1 MTIKNDTQKASILT
15 YLKFLPLPAISL
27 CFACSDHQSYSPD
40 RKKMDSIVRLATT
53 EQQYDSLF
61 RLYDKQHNQ
70 LGMITVLREQGQ
82 KQRNESRFEEA
93 LKTHNRCLI
102 LAEAVSDTLEIVRAL
117 NNLGTD
123 YRRLGV
129 LDAATT
135 CHYQA
140 LKISEEDKDSSAV
153 ARKNRVIS
161 LNGLAN
167 IYLSTGNYQR
177 ADSTLRLALAGE
189 QSLGSYLGQAINYA
203 NLGAIHEHYGN
214 IDSALVYYRQ
224 SMRLNEKAG
233 SKLGMALCHTNIG
246 GLYANEKQYDLAA
259 KEYDSAYMLMHESKD
274 EWHAL
279 NVQIAMAKLYM
290 ATKHYRRAAGLL
302 YSALMMAKRIK
313 SVEHQ
318 AEIYQAYYS
327 LNKQQGDVGKA
338 LHYHEKATAL
348 QDSVVD
354 MRKINRIQNASLLVE
369 RERRDWLVGKANA
382 QYAKERSVRVTGFT
396 VFLVIVA
403 LFAILLAAMVV
414 VLRSR
419 VRSQKMIQRLSE
431 VRETFFTNVTHE
443 FRSPLT
449 IILGLSHDLA
459 SDGTLPQTMRS
470 KAGVIERHGNN
481 MLLLINQ
488 LLDISKVK
496 AAIGE
501 ADWRHGN
508 IVTYMSMIVDSYSE
522 TAQSRA
528 IALTFDCR
536 WKVIEMDFVPGY
548 LQKILSNLISNAFK
562 FTNEG
567 GSITVGIS
575 RMSNKKIELFVSDTG
590 VGISEED
597 QKQIFEPFYQA
608 RGDARHLGSGIGL
621 SLVSQVVK
629 AMDGSIKVNSVVGE
643 GTTFTIALPLRHGD
657 GLWKRYENAIV
668 SPLTLGEDTLSVSP
682 NNAVETTCG
691 QKPQVLIIEDNT
703 DVAQLIGSRL
713 RADYQVSYAPDGC
726 SGLKKAYNLVPDIII
741 TDLMMPGV
749 DGMEVCQQIR
759 SNELTSHIPI
769 IIVSA
774 RVTDDD
780 RIKGL
785 KMGADA
791 YLCKPFNDEELRV
804 RVDKLLEQRRRLQAK
819 YSKMLSDSHVERN
832 EDANDVGTLNA
843 YDQQFLHKISDAVY
857 LLLDRQQL
865 DVSALASKMCVSP
878 RQLHRKMVALTGQP
892 PSTFIQEVKIKR
904 ACHLLKHEPMVSLEE
919 IADRL
924 GFEHYSGFFHAFK
937 KVVGVS
943 PRKYRQDAG

>member
-1 MTIKNDTQKASILT
+1 MTIMNKRQKAYIPTHLSS
-15 YLKFLPLPAISL
+15 LPLLAMCL
-27 CFACSDHQSYSPD
+27 CAACSGHQSYSPD
-40 RKKMDSIVRLATT
+40 RETTDSLVRLAMT
-53 EQQYDSLF
+53 EQQLDSLF
-61 RLYDKQHNQ
+61 RLYDNQHNQ
-70 LGMITVLREQGQ
+70 LGMITVLRELGQ
-82 KQRNESRFEEA
+82 KQRNESRFEDA
-93 LKTHNRCLI
+93 LKTHNRGLI
-102 LAEAVSDTLEIVRAL
+102 LAEAADDTIETVRAL

-140 LKISEEDKDSSAV
+140 LKICEENKDTSAV

-177 ADSTLRLALAGE
+177 ADSVLRLALAGE
-189 QSLGSYLGQAINYA
+189 QSLGSHLGQAINYA

-214 IDSALVYYRQ
+214 MDSALIYYRQ
-224 SMRLNEKAG
+224 SMRLNEQAG
-233 SKLGMALCHTNIG
+233 SSLGIALCHTNIG
-246 GLYANEKQYDLAA
+246 GLYAKKKQYDLAA
-259 KEYDSAYMLMHESKD
+259 KEYDRAYALMHESKD

-290 ATKHYRRAAGLL
+290 ETKHYSHAMSQLDDALKTAGD
-302 YSALMMAKRIK
+302 IK

-318 AEIYQAYYS
+318 AEIYQAYY
-327 LNKQQGDVGKA
+327 LLHKQQGKVAEA
-338 LHYHEKATAL
+338 LRYHEKATAL

-354 MRKINRIQNASLLVE
+354 MEKINRIQNASLQVE
-369 RERRDWLVGKANA
+369 RERRDWLVGKANE
-382 QYAKERSVRVTGFT
+382 QYAKERSVRVTSFT
-396 VFLVIVA
+396 VFVVIVV
-403 LFAILLAAMVV
+403 LFAILLAALAV
-414 VLRSR
+414 VLRAR
-419 VRSQKMIQRLSE
+419 VRSQKMMQRLSR

-449 IILGLSHDLA
+449 IILGLSNDLA
-459 SDGTLPQTMRS
+459 SSDSLPQTMRS
-470 KAGVIERHGNN
+470 KAGAIERHGNN

-496 AAIGE
+496 SAIGE

-508 IVTYMSMIVDSYSE
+508 IVTYMSMVVDSYTE
-522 TAQSRA
+522 TAQHQA
-528 IALTFDCR
+528 IALTFDSR
-536 WKVIEMDFVPGY
+536 WKNIEMDFVPDY
-548 LQKILSNLISNAFK
+548 MQKILNNLISNAFK
-562 FTNEG
+562 FTDEG

-575 RMSNKKIELFVSDTG
+575 RMSNKKIELFVADTG

-608 RGDARHLGSGIGL
+608 KGDARHLGTGIGL

-629 AMDGSIKVNSVVGE
+629 AMDGTIKVHSVVGK
-643 GTTFTIALPLRHGD
+643 GTTFTIVLPLRHGG
-657 GLWKRYENAIV
+657 GLWKAYEGTVVKPQTISAGDMPIDVTPGN
-668 SPLTLGEDTLSVSP
+668 S
-682 NNAVETTCG
+682 
-691 QKPQVLIIEDNT
+691 QKPLVLIIEDNT

-713 RADYQVSYAPDGC
+713 LADYDVCYASDGY
-726 SGLKKAYNLVPDIII
+726 SGLKKAEQLVPDIII
-741 TDLMMPGV
+741 TDLMMPGMS
-749 DGMEVCQQIR
+749 GLEVCRQIR

-774 RVTDDD
+774 RVTDED

-785 KMGADA
+785 EMGADA

-804 RVDKLLEQRRRLQAK
+804 RVKKLLEQRRRLQEK
-819 YSKMLSDSHVERN
+819 YSKMLSGNGADEEVESKATTP
-832 EDANDVGTLNA
+832 ANT
-843 YDQQFLHKISDAVY
+843 YDQQFLQKVADAVC
-857 LLLDRQQL
+857 LLMDRRQL
-865 DVSALASKMCVSP
+865 DVNALASKMCVSP

-892 PSTFIQEVKIKR
+892 PSAYIQVIKMKR
-904 ACHLLKHEPMVSLEE
+904 ACYLLKHEPQVSLEE

-924 GFEHYSGFFHAFK
+924 GFDHYSGFFHAFK
-937 KVVGVS
+937 KATGVS
-943 PRKYRQDAG
+943 PKKYRQDACH